1 MLCLSMSTSI
11 IISITWGYFSLL
23 PRASAFW
30 TTILLDVFR
39 REDSVNAHQRGN
51 TLKPNWKT
59 PPLLTSFFLFKRA
72 DSDPSLVLNILE
84 GRKTTSS
91 LKENTV
97 AFKDQ
102 FILGLIHLNART
114 TRLFLFYFI
123 LFNILYVVSLR
134 QPAWLKSLPYCL
146 LSLASNRLPLYAF

>member
-11 IISITWGYFSLL
+11 IISITWGYFLLL
-23 PRASAFW
+23 PRASTFW
-30 TTILLDVFR
+30 ATILLDVFR
-39 REDSVNAHQRGN
+39 REDSVNAHQRCN

-59 PPLLTSFFLFKRA
+59 PPLLTSFFLFKGA

-84 GRKTTSS
+84 GRKTTSA
-91 LKENTV
+91 LKEKTV

-114 TRLFLFYFI
+114 TRFFKNSIISYHRRI
-123 LFNILYVVSLR
+123 YREKACSTGSTDLYSEIR
-134 QPAWLKSLPYCL
+134 E
-146 LSLASNRLPLYAF
+146 